1 MGIHLLI
8 YSALSFGKLQH
19 IPSFVL
25 SQSILVARAEM
36 LSQPLRM
43 ISRRG
48 PSMASRAFS
57 TSPAVSAAEVKS
69 LGVIGAGQMVC
80 LQLKRLFYAF

>member
-1 MGIHLLI
+1 MEIHLLI
-8 YSALSFGKLQH
+8 YSALSFGQLQR

-25 SQSILVARAEM
+25 SLSILVSRTEM
-36 LSQPLRM
+36 LSQSLRM
-43 ISRRG
+43 MSRRG

-80 LQLKRLFYAF
+80 LQLKHLFYAC